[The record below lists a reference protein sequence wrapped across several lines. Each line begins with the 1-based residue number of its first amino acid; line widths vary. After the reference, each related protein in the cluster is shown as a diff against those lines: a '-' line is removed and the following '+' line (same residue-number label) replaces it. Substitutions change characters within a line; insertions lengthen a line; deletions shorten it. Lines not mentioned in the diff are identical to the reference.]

1 MITIVS
7 GLPRSGTSLMMQ
19 MLHAGGMT
27 VLCDDNRP
35 ADEHNPRGYLELQKV
50 RSLEKDNSWMAD
62 AEGKVVKVVSLLLY
76 HLPAG
81 FEYRVIFMRRDFD
94 EVLRSQERM
103 LDGLKQPGGPIHDTM
118 KQHFTKHLDSLAEW
132 VARQPHVTMIDCP
145 YSELVTSP
153 AATAKTVVDFLG
165 VDLNVVQMIESVDP
179 ALYRQRNER

>member
-19 MLHAGGMT
+19 MLQAGGLPL
-27 VLCDDNRP
+27 LCDENRP

-50 RSLEKDNSWMAD
+50 RSLEKDNSWVPD

-81 FEYRVIFMRRDFD
+81 FEYRVIFMRRDLD

-103 LDGLKQPGGPIHDTM
+103 LEDLNQPGGPMRETM

-132 VARQPHVTMIDCP
+132 VTRQPHVRMIDCS
-145 YSELVTSP
+145 YAELVTSP
-153 AATAKTVVDFLG
+153 AATAQTVIDFLG
-165 VDLNVVQMIESVDP
+165 VDLNLEQMIEAVDP